1 MVRPVIV
8 INTNTNSEVRYPENE
23 EQDTKDE
30 YGFSFAIAEATMKIR
45 EPSPGHEMRGYGSME
60 GMKEKGKGRWKAG
73 TTLRLLSTGRGGSS

>member
-60 GMKEKGKGRWKAG
+60 GMKKGRWKAG
-73 TTLRLLSTGRGGSS
+73 STLRLLREEAARAEKS